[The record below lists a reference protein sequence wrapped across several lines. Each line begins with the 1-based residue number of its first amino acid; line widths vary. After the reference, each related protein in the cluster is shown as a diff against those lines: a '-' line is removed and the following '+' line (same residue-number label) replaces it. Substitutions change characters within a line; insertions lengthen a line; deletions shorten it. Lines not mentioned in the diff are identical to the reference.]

1 MIQIGNYPHQYDL
14 SLLQTIYHRPKKSKN
29 AGSFFGKQPTI
40 PDSIDLVIK
49 DNVSGDK
56 FIETIENPEY
66 VWYKIKDD
74 EYVDYNLAFVEKEKC
89 IPIKTEYKKL
99 LKSIA
104 ENTGNENFFK
114 CNVENGDFQN
124 NRRLHEH
131 VRVMGSDMDIEDY
144 YRFQFGESYKNAFG
158 PIKKSYLDIEV
169 DSRTAK
175 GDFVEPG
182 ECPINAVTYIDDN
195 AQTVFTL
202 LLRDPDNPLCLQFE
216 KLLESGEFENIA
228 RDFIIKSVGGPE
240 KAKKYRVDTLQFSTV
255 MYGDEC
261 ELIKT
266 LFNVINNLEP
276 DFLLAWN
283 MAFDIPYIIERCKKL
298 GLSPEKVMCH
308 PDFKYKEVSYFID
321 QDNLNEFEERNDYCR
336 ISSKTVYI
344 DQLIHFASRRKG
356 RSAIPNFR
364 LDTIADMTVG
374 FGKLDYH
381 HICDKLEDLP
391 QIDYLTFVLYN
402 IMDVISQYCIE
413 NKVNDVGNA
422 YNNVLLNNTRISKIY
437 RQTVYLK
444 NRAFKSY
451 WHQGFVMG
459 NNVNKHNTKVKF
471 PGAWVSDPT
480 KLSPYSKMIVNG
492 KPIMVFRNLN
502 DYDYKSL
509 YPSITSELNMAA
521 NTIIARIIIP
531 EQVYENENRFARE
544 DYKYRREGQF
554 LEDYQSHQWL
564 EFYHRWFHL
573 ASYEEMY
580 DDVIFFFTE
589 KVIPR
594 GKLDLHSPEG
604 VNPFCKVP
612 RTNRT
617 TSPFVPVWELK
628 QMEKKDKYPHV
639 QFQFNEETK
648 SFLEFYDSIIAK
660 EQNCYA
666 REGV

>member
-1 MIQIGNYPHQYDL
+1 MIQIGNYPLQYDL
-14 SLLQTIYHRPKKSKN
+14 SLLQTIYHRPNRSKN
-29 AGSFFGKQPTI
+29 SYTDI
-40 PDSIDLVIK
+40 PDSMDLVIK
-49 DNVSGDK
+49 DNVTGEK

-66 VWYKIKDD
+66 TWYRIKN
-74 EYVDYNLAFVEKEKC
+74 EVFVDYNLAFIEKEKC
-89 IPIKTEYKKL
+89 DEITVPYRKL

-104 ENTGNENFFK
+104 EATGNETFFD
-114 CNVENGDFQN
+114 NNAENGDYRN
-124 NRRLHEH
+124 NQRLHEH
-131 VRVMGSDMDIEDY
+131 VRVMGSDMNIEDF

-158 PIKKSYLDIEV
+158 PINKSYLDIEV

-182 ECPINAVTYIDDN
+182 ECPINAVTFIDDRT
-195 AQTVFTL
+195 QTVFTL
-202 LLRDPDNPLCLQFE
+202 LLRDPYNPLCLEFE
-216 KLLESGEFENIA
+216 KLLNSGKFEDIA
-228 RDFIIKSVGGPE
+228 KDFIIKSVGGPE

-255 MYGDEC
+255 MYTDEK

-266 LFNVINNLEP
+266 LFNVINKLEP

-298 GLSPEKVMCH
+298 DMDPKRVMCH

-321 QDNLNEFEERNDYCR
+321 DKNFNEFAERNDFCK

-364 LDTIADMTVG
+364 LDSIAEMTVG

-381 HICDKLEDLP
+381 HICEKLEDLP
-391 QIDYLTFVLYN
+391 QKDYLTFVLYN

-451 WHQGFVMG
+451 WRQGFIMG
-459 NNVNKHNTKVKF
+459 NNNNKNNTKTKF

-480 KLSPYSKMIVNG
+480 KLGPYSKMIVNG

-509 YPSITSELNMAA
+509 YPSITSELNLAA
-521 NTIIARIIIP
+521 NTIIARIVIP
-531 EQVYENENRFARE
+531 DQVYKNENRFARE
-544 DYKYRREGQF
+544 DYKYKREGQF

-580 DDVIFFFTE
+580 DDVITYFSDI
-589 KVIPR
+589 VHPR
-594 GKLDLHSPEG
+594 GKLDLHCTEG
-604 VNPFCKVP
+604 RYLFYKVP
-612 RTNRT
+612 NSTT
-617 TSPFVPVWELK
+617 QTSPFVPEWEQK
-628 QMEKKDKYPHV
+628 MMDERTEYPHK
-639 QFQFNEETK
+639 QFPFSDEVRTF
-648 SFLEFYDSIIAK
+648 SEFYNKIESR
-660 EQNCYA
+660 EENCYS
-666 REGV
+666 REVVEV